1 MAIQTQFLQFLTDIE
16 PSPTT
21 KKRAQNAHTR
31 LRDFVRSHETFKQY
45 HESTFLSGSYKRD
58 TAIRPQKKGGDEER
72 PDVDI
77 IVVTNH
83 SLDDAPG
90 DVVGL
95 LYDTL
100 SDKYDDDDLRK
111 QARSVGVFTSTADM
125 DVVPI
130 IAPDGMD
137 GTLYI
142 PDRRLEDWLETNPPA
157 HTTWTTEMNAASE
170 GRFKPLVKLA
180 KWWRR
185 ANPTIAKRP
194 KGFMIECIVAECM
207 DLKETQ
213 YAELFLAMLETI
225 VSLYR
230 ADVSLDMV
238 PHIEDPGVPGNSV
251 LSSMTSAAF
260 KGFYNKAATCAE
272 VGRRA
277 LDAGDTE
284 EGLQLWR
291 DVFGSRFPAPANLK
305 ASELLDDPVAPSGLA
320 FLGQPVRPNKPRG
333 FA

>member
-1 MAIQTQFLQFLTDIE
+1 MAIQTQFRQFLKDIE
-16 PSPTT
+16 PSRTT

-31 LRDFVRSHETFKQY
+31 LRDFIRSHETFKQH
-45 HESTFLSGSYKRD
+45 HEGTFLSGSYKRD
-58 TAIRPQKKGGDEER
+58 TAIRPQTQGGDEER

-77 IVVTNH
+77 IVITNH

-90 DVVGL
+90 DVVSL

-100 SDKYDDDDLRK
+100 SDKYDKLRE
-111 QARSVGVFTSTADM
+111 QTRSVGVFTSTADM

-142 PDRRLEDWLETNPPA
+142 PDRRLQKWLETNPPA

-185 ANPTIAKRP
+185 ANPTIAERP

-207 DLKETQ
+207 EFGEAQ
-213 YAELFLAMLETI
+213 YAELFLSLMETI
-225 VSLYR
+225 ESRYS
-230 ADVSLDMV
+230 ADVSLERV
-238 PHIEDPGVPGNSV
+238 PFIADPGVPGNSV
-251 LSSMTSAAF
+251 LSGMTFSEF
-260 KGFYNKAATCAE
+260 EDLYNKVAACAE
-272 VGRRA
+272 IGRRA
-277 LDAGDTE
+277 LDAGDAE

-305 ASELLDDPVAPSGLA
+305 TSELLDDPVAPSGLA
-320 FLGQPVRPNKPRG
+320 FLDQPVRPNKPRG

>member
-1 MAIQTQFLQFLTDIE
+1 MAIQTQFREFLMDIE
-16 PSPTT
+16 PSHTT
-21 KKRAQNAHTR
+21 KKRGQDAHTS
-31 LRDFVRSHETFKQY
+31 LRDFIRSHETFMQY
-45 HESTFLSGSYKRD
+45 HERTFLSGSYKRD
-58 TAIRPQKKGGDEER
+58 TAIRPQTKDGDEER

-90 DVVGL
+90 EVVSL

-100 SDKYDDDDLRK
+100 ADKYDDLRK
-111 QARSVGVFTSTADM
+111 QARSVGVFTYTADM

-130 IAPDGMD
+130 IAPDGMA

-142 PDRRLEDWLETNPPA
+142 PDRGLEEWLETNPPA
-157 HTTWTTEMNAASE
+157 HTKWTTEMNAASD

-185 ANPTIAKRP
+185 ANPTVAKRP
-194 KGFMIECIVAECM
+194 KGFMIECIAAECM
-207 DLKETQ
+207 DFGENQ
-213 YAELFLAMLETI
+213 YAELFLSMLETI
-225 VSLYR
+225 ESRYSTYVN
-230 ADVSLDMV
+230 LDLV
-238 PHIEDPGVPGNSV
+238 PYIADPGVPGNSV
-251 LSSMTSAAF
+251 LSGVTVSAF

-272 VGRRA
+272 IGRRA

-291 DVFGSRFPAPANLK
+291 DVFGSRFPAPASQK
-305 ASELLDDPVAPSGLA
+305 TSELLDDPVAPSGLA
-320 FLGQPVRPNKPRG
+320 FLDQPVRPNKPRG

>member
-1 MAIQTQFLQFLTDIE
+1 MAIQTQFRQFLTDIE

-58 TAIRPQKKGGDEER
+58 TAIRPQTQDGDEER

-83 SLDDAPG
+83 SLDDAPS
-90 DVVGL
+90 DVVSL

-100 SDKYDDDDLRK
+100 SEKYDHSRK
-111 QARSVGVFTSTADM
+111 QTRSVGVITSTADM

-142 PDRRLEDWLETNPPA
+142 PDRQLGDWLETNPPA
-157 HTTWTTEMNAASE
+157 HSTWTTKMNAASG

-185 ANPTIAKRP
+185 EKPTIPKRP

-207 DLKETQ
+207 DFGETQ

-225 VSLYR
+225 VSRYST
-230 ADVSLDMV
+230 DVSLDRI
-238 PHIEDPGVPGNSV
+238 PFIEDPGVPGNSV
-251 LSSMTSAAF
+251 LAGMTSSAF
-260 KGFYNKAATCAE
+260 KGFYNKTATCAE
-272 VGRRA
+272 IGRRA
-277 LDAGDTE
+277 LAAGDTE

-291 DVFGSRFPAPANLK
+291 DVFGSRFPAPANLIT
-305 ASELLDDPVAPSGLA
+305 SELLNDPVAPSSLA
-320 FLGQPVRPNKPRG
+320 FLDQPVRPNKPRG

>member
-1 MAIQTQFLQFLTDIE
+1 MAIQTQFRQLLTDIE

-21 KKRAQNAHTR
+21 KKRAQSAHTR
-31 LRDFVRSHETFKQY
+31 LRDFIRSHETFKQH
-45 HESTFLSGSYKRD
+45 HEGTFLSGSYKRD
-58 TAIRPQKKGGDEER
+58 TAIRPQTKDGDEER

-77 IVVTNH
+77 IVITNH
-83 SLDDAPG
+83 ALDDAPS
-90 DVVGL
+90 DVVSL

-100 SDKYDDDDLRK
+100 SDKYDDLRK

-142 PDRRLEDWLETNPPA
+142 PDRHLGEWLETNPPA
-157 HTTWTTEMNAASE
+157 HSTWTTDMNAAGE

-185 ANPTIAKRP
+185 ANPTISKRP

-207 DLKETQ
+207 DFEETQ
-213 YAELFLAMLETI
+213 YAELFLSMLERIESHYSTC
-225 VSLYR
+225 
-230 ADVSLDMV
+230 VSLDTV
-238 PHIEDPGVPGNSV
+238 PFVEDPGVPGNSV
-251 LSSMTSAAF
+251 LSGMTISAF

-272 VGRRA
+272 IGRRA

-284 EGLQLWR
+284 EGLRLWR
-291 DVFGSRFPAPANLK
+291 DVFGSRFPRTSK
-305 ASELLDDPVAPSGLA
+305 SKS
-320 FLGQPVRPNKPRG
+320 F
-333 FA
+333 

>member
-1 MAIQTQFLQFLTDIE
+1 MAIQTQFREFLTDIE
-16 PSPTT
+16 PSSTT

-31 LRDFVRSHETFKQY
+31 LRDFVRSHETFKEY
-45 HESTFLSGSYKRD
+45 HENTFLSGSYKRD
-58 TAIRPQKKGGDEER
+58 TAIRPQTKDGDEER

-83 SLDDAPG
+83 SLNDTPS
-90 DVVGL
+90 DVVSL
-95 LYDTL
+95 LHDTL
-100 SDKYDDDDLRK
+100 SEKYDDLRK
-111 QARSVGVFTSTADM
+111 QARSVGVFTSAADM

-142 PDRRLEDWLETNPPA
+142 PDRQLGEWLETNPPA
-157 HTTWTTEMNAASE
+157 HSTWTTDTNAASG

-185 ANPTIAKRP
+185 ENPTIAKRP
-194 KGFMIECIVAECM
+194 KGFMLERIVAECM

-225 VSLYR
+225 VSRYS
-230 ADVSLDMV
+230 AYVSLDEV

-260 KGFYNKAATCAE
+260 KGFCNEAAACAE
-272 VGRRA
+272 IGRRA
-277 LDAGDTE
+277 QDAGDTE

-291 DVFGSRFPAPANLK
+291 DVFGTRFPAPTTLRS
-305 ASELLDDPVAPSGLA
+305 SELLDDPVAPSGLA
-320 FLGQPVRPNKPRG
+320 FLDQPVRPKKPRG

>member
-1 MAIQTQFLQFLTDIE
+1 MAIQTQFRQFLADIE

-21 KKRAQNAHTR
+21 KKRARNAHTR
-31 LRDFVRSHETFKQY
+31 LRDFIRCHETFKQH
-45 HESTFLSGSYKRD
+45 HEGTFLSGSYKRD
-58 TAIRPQKKGGDEER
+58 TAIRPQKKDGDEER
-72 PDVDI
+72 PDIDI
-77 IVVTNH
+77 IVITNH
-83 SLDDAPG
+83 SLDDAPS
-90 DVVGL
+90 DVVSL

-100 SDKYDDDDLRK
+100 SDKYDKLRK

-130 IAPDGMD
+130 IAPSGMD

-142 PDRRLEDWLETNPPA
+142 PDRHLGDWLETNPPA
-157 HTTWTTEMNAASE
+157 HSTWTTKMNAASG

-185 ANPTIAKRP
+185 EKPTNSKRP

-207 DLKETQ
+207 DIEETQ

-225 VSLYR
+225 VSSYSPYVR
-230 ADVSLDMV
+230 LDMV
-238 PHIEDPGVPGNSV
+238 PDIKDPGVPGNSV
-251 LSSMTSAAF
+251 LSSMNSAAF
-260 KGFYNKAATCAE
+260 QGFYNKAATCAE
-272 VGRRA
+272 IGRRA

-305 ASELLDDPVAPSGLA
+305 TAELLDDPVAPSSLA
-320 FLGQPVRPNKPRG
+320 FLDQPVRPKKPRG

>member
-1 MAIQTQFLQFLTDIE
+1 MAIQTQFREFLTDIE

-31 LRDFVRSHETFKQY
+31 LRDFIRRHETFKQH
-45 HESTFLSGSYKRD
+45 HEGTFLSGSYKRD
-58 TAIRPQKKGGDEER
+58 TAIRPETKDGDEER

-77 IVVTNH
+77 IVITNH
-83 SLDDAPG
+83 SLDDAPS

-100 SDKYDDDDLRK
+100 SDKYDNLRK

-125 DVVPI
+125 DIVPI

-142 PDRRLEDWLETNPPA
+142 PDRQLEEWLETNPPA
-157 HTTWTTEMNAASE
+157 HSTWTTEMNAASE
-170 GRFKPLVKLA
+170 RRFKPLVKLA

-185 ANPTIAKRP
+185 ENPTISKRP

-207 DLKETQ
+207 DFGETQ
-213 YAELFLAMLETI
+213 YAELFLSMLETI
-225 VSLYR
+225 ESRYSTY
-230 ADVSLDMV
+230 VSLDMV
-238 PHIEDPGVPGNSV
+238 PFIEDPGVPGNSV
-251 LSSMTSAAF
+251 LSSMTISAF

-272 VGRRA
+272 IGRRA

-284 EGLQLWR
+284 EGLLLWR
-291 DVFGSRFPAPANLK
+291 DVFGSRFPRTSQSK
-305 ASELLDDPVAPSGLA
+305 DC
-320 FLGQPVRPNKPRG
+320 
-333 FA
+333 